1 MNTIKLVKTR
11 LNPRLEIEGFL
22 MTMYDSRT
30 RLNNQVY
37 EEVKGHFQN
46 LVFQTVIQRNI
57 KLGEAPSH
65 GLPALLYDAE
75 SRGAVNHLQLAQEL
89 IAKHK
94 N

>member
-1 MNTIKLVKTR
+1 
-11 LNPRLEIEGFL
+11 